1 MRKNRTDSVKGYKID
16 FTSNRVVL
24 NYKFAEAANDYGSP
38 EYERLK
44 AIKADFPGIVVV
56 IEAGRKVTTTNRT
69 KRLSYE
75 NMKEH
80 IDQYENSEELIEM
93 FEKAKK
99 LSKPLASPYKYVR
112 DWFEAQ
118 FENYKE
124 VPKFENGKLYVI
136 PVDVPNVEGY
146 EEKKV
151 A

>member
-1 MRKNRTDSVKGYKID
+1 MRKHRTDSVKGYKMD
-16 FTSNRVVL
+16 FASNRIIM

-44 AIKADFPGIVVV
+44 AIRVDFPDMAVVV
-56 IEAGRKVTTTNRT
+56 EAGRKVTTTNKT
-69 KRLSYE
+69 KRLGYE

-80 IDQYENSEELIEM
+80 IDQYENSAELIEM

-124 VPKFENGKLYVI
+124 VPKFENGKLYVF
-136 PVDVPNVEGY
+136 PVDFPEVEKY
-146 EEKKV
+146 TKKE
-151 A
+151 AA